1 MLRIKGSVVQL
12 EPYRRAIAQ
21 KQLHNPA
28 NTLPAGNIHTS
39 VATIGATLLPQP
51 RIIHTKSAM
60 QAHTCMRVHAC
71 PADDQGRQAVVGD
84 PSEKHNTAVTAHN
97 AQHTG
102 VAVTGWVSAC
112 TAAGDGAAA
121 GNVLTAVGCGEHP
134 TQYGCTSSIQQ
145 PAHFQSW
152 LTHKLL
158 ATVIAYSLLQLV
170 TSTTRQIKGRRH
182 LLAPAQSKAY
192 CRASSQQD
200 RTSNARLAS
209 VQQRPRLFM
218 GGWHTCVVAYALC
231 KTPWALP

>member
-1 MLRIKGSVVQL
+1 M

-21 KQLHNPA
+21 KQLHNLA

-39 VATIGATLLPQP
+39 VATIGATLVPQP

-71 PADDQGRQAVVGD
+71 PTDDQGRQAVVGD

-102 VAVTGWVSAC
+102 VVAVTGWASAC

-134 TQYGCTSSIQQ
+134 TQYSCTSSIQQ

-152 LTHKLL
+152 LTNKLL

-182 LLAPAQSKAY
+182 LLAPAHSKVYQHASCWQGTQIRRRHLLAPAQSKAY

-200 RTSNARLAS
+200 TQIRQWHLLAS
-209 VQQRPRLFM
+209 S
-218 GGWHTCVVAYALC
+218 TE
-231 KTPWALP
+231 